1 MLIITLL
8 SLLWKRLKLTFLL
21 DEAKILEKVPHRRLK
36 LKLECHELTKE
47 VIDGVQ
53 AFLTDRTQSVKS
65 GVPLGTCLGPTLF
78 NILYVMPLIT
88 QKIIQHSIQMSPSL
102 QGWPILLKHEPINR
116 NTWIA

>member
-8 SLLWKRLKLTFLL
+8 SLLWKRLKSTFLL

-53 AFLTDRTQSVKS
+53 AFFTDRTQSVKS
-65 GVPLGTCLGPTLF
+65 GVPQGTRFGPAFLTL
-78 NILYVMPLIT
+78 ILRMPLIA
-88 QKIIQHSIQMSPSL
+88 QK
-102 QGWPILLKHEPINR
+102 K
-116 NTWIA
+116 